1 MSPQYVTP
9 KTVSLDNMYLY
20 RYFNFKLCFSHQMK
34 AMCVVI
40 IDHIVT
46 NFVCLM
52 DY

>member
-20 RYFNFKLCFSHQMK
+20 RYFNFKLCFGHQMK
-34 AMCVVI
+34 AMCVRN